1 VLSFIKLKIK
11 KVVTFFCRQPC
22 LRHRAIG
29 FMEPVFC
36 GESLLRDPAIAL
48 WNLSVKTQNKSRL

>member
-1 VLSFIKLKIK
+1 MSLY
-11 KVVTFFCRQPC
+11 FCCEPC

-36 GESLLRDPAIAL
+36 RELLLRDRAIAL